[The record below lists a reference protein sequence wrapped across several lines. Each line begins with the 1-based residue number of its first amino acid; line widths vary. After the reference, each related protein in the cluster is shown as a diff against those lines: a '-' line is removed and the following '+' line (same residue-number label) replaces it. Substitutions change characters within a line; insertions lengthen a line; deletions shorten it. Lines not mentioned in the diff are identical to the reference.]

1 ARVLMLRRGKSSL
14 GAIASATAVQL
25 GILILSIGIVTL
37 ASGIGLGWITG
48 QGGAA
53 SIRSWLSSSTAVG
66 VGAGFLGMLLG
77 LGDHTE
83 AILSFTR
90 AVGVLIATGFMFRML
105 LATYRG
111 SIHPIG
117 GLGISTLVLVVFFPV
132 VHPWYILWAVLPLAA
147 WANRLIFRLT
157 VVIYSAGMSFFVL
170 PRGLGLPPGTIA
182 VIYISAIAAYVVV
195 MRLWTLLLRRS
206 RISVLN

>member
-1 ARVLMLRRGKSSL
+1 M
-14 GAIASATAVQL
+14 
-25 GILILSIGIVTL
+25 
-37 ASGIGLGWITG
+37 
-48 QGGAA
+48 
-53 SIRSWLSSSTAVG
+53 G

-157 VVIYSAGMSFFVL
+157 VVIYSAAMSFFVL

-182 VIYISAIAAYVVV
+182 VIYISAISAYVVI
-195 MRLWTLLLRRS
+195 MGLWTLLLRRS
-206 RISVLN
+206 RVSVLN

>member
-1 ARVLMLRRGKSSL
+1 M
-14 GAIASATAVQL
+14 
-25 GILILSIGIVTL
+25 
-37 ASGIGLGWITG
+37 
-48 QGGAA
+48 
-53 SIRSWLSSSTAVG
+53 G

-90 AVGVLIATGFMFRML
+90 AVGVLVATGFMFRML

-170 PRGLGLPPGTIA
+170 PRALASRRARSLSSIFPQLLHTSWSWGCGLS
-182 VIYISAIAAYVVV
+182 YYVAQELV
-195 MRLWTLLLRRS
+195 S
-206 RISVLN
+206 